1 MGRSGGA
8 QADSPSVRGRS
19 GGAQADSP
27 SVRFAILASLT
38 RAFSLSPSGLRST
51 ARPAHSAWAPPSLS
65 GFRAACPTLRVGLR
79 PGDVQAGRVHGPR
92 SGLGCAEVP
101 PAPADPSRSERPAG
115 LCSRGDVQT
124 GRVHGPHSGLGF
136 AEVPPAPADPSR
148 SERVTAG
155 LCSRGDVQAGRVHGP
170 HSGLGFAEVPPAP
183 ADPSRSERP
192 AGLCSLNSLAEAS

>member
-51 ARPAHSAWAPPSLS
+51 ARPAHSAWAPPSLG

-79 PGDVQAGRVHGPR
+79 PGDAQAGRVHGSH
-92 SGLGCAEVP
+92 SGLGC
-101 PAPADPSRSERPAG
+101 
-115 LCSRGDVQT
+115 
-124 GRVHGPHSGLGF
+124 

-155 LCSRGDVQAGRVHGP
+155 LCSRGDVQAGRVHGS
-170 HSGLGFAEVPPAP
+170 HSGLGCAEVPPAP